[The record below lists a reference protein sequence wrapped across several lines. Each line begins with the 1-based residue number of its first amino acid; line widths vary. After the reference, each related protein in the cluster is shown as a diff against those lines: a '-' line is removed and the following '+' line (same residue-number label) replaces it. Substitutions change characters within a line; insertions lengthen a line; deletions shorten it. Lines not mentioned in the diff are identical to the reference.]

1 MRRVAAWRWMPLLAG
16 LLVVVLLNWWTP
28 DPEVDQ
34 RVSWVEG
41 ELGAPVSTSRLTV
54 RATDVR
60 FARELSTSDYDE
72 ETVRTKHV
80 LVAVAVEVDVREQL
94 SNLLGF
100 ALYTRDGRYYE
111 PRPENDANP
120 VEAGPGYTSTG
131 TPVFLV
137 PADRLE
143 GARLRLTPSTRL
155 PINHDSGVSI
165 DLRITDRAAAE
176 AEADAA
182 GVLDPPAPTVVVT

>member
-1 MRRVAAWRWMPLLAG
+1 MRRVAGWRWMPLLVG

-28 DPEVDQ
+28 DPEVDH
-34 RVSWVEG
+34 RISWVEG
-41 ELGAPVSTSRLTV
+41 ELGTPTSTSRLTV
-54 RATDVR
+54 RVSDVQ
-60 FARELSTSDYDE
+60 FGRELSTSDYDE
-72 ETVRTKHV
+72 ETVRTEHV

-94 SNLLGF
+94 SNLLSIS
-100 ALYTRDGRYYE
+100 LHTRDGRYYE
-111 PRPENDANP
+111 PRPENEANLDQ
-120 VEAGPGYTSTG
+120 AAPGYTSTG

-165 DLRITDRAAAE
+165 DLRITDRDAAV

-182 GVLDPPAPTVVVT
+182 GVLDPPAPSVVVT